1 MSDGRCIGHRV
12 AGVRA
17 ADDAGQSLVE
27 FALVLPLVLLLLIG
41 ILDLG
46 RGFQAYVSLGN
57 AVREAAREATV
68 HGSAAAVTWG
78 PAAND
83 ASVVTAVR
91 GRLAG
96 IPVADVTVTS
106 SWPDGDNALGSVV
119 VVTASHSFRPV
130 AFEFLGGITIPL
142 SASTRAR
149 IQH

>member
-1 MSDGRCIGHRV
+1 MRDLPRIRHAGTQAV
-12 AGVRA
+12 AD
-17 ADDAGQSLVE
+17 DDAGQSLIE

-83 ASVVTAVR
+83 ARVVTAVR
-91 GRLAG
+91 GRIAG

-106 SWPDGDNALGSVV
+106 SWPEGDNALGSVV
-119 VVTASHSFRPV
+119 VVTASYSFRPV